1 MSVQA
6 SSWAWEH
13 SESAGN
19 TRLVLLAIADA
30 ADREGA
36 NAWPSQDSIARMCR
50 ISVRTV
56 RRCILELEELG
67 ELEVIIHGGPAYRD
81 DRRPN
86 KYRLL
91 KMQLGTGG
99 HPDPPSRPTGGHA
112 EPTGGQ
118 TGSNGRTLL
127 TGYPSSSNPSFSEQ
141 KNPSGGSLRDCAP
154 PPTPTEEDPMP
165 RTAPQSEAL
174 PLDLPEQPKAQGRK
188 DEPSARTVVAAFVDS
203 YRRHHSGGNPT
214 RAVIGRVSRSAKAI
228 LTAGAAGPAELTA
241 AATELGT
248 GPYANLDTALAM
260 HRQKGTRHMGTIA
273 PCPPRGTFA
282 EASNEADR
290 QFCDQLK
297 ADPELAAW
305 IVTDKAEASRLIAL
319 DPELSEV
326 FAKVGA
332 A

>member
-1 MSVQA
+1 MPGNAVKLGLYILSHAEGFSLSQA
-6 SSWAWEH
+6 
-13 SESAGN
+13 
-19 TRLVLLAIADA
+19 AIARNLHMD
-30 ADREGA
+30 EK
-36 NAWPSQDSIARMCR
+36 
-50 ISVRTV
+50 TV
-56 RRCILELEELG
+56 RVAMRELEKRRFLVRHDIRNARGYRVGTAYAVTDVPFTDE
-67 ELEVIIHGGPAYRD
+67 ELETLAGPPGKIPGGKIPGGESPGHKKTIS
-81 DRRPN
+81 RRETTTS
-86 KYRLL
+86 K
-91 KMQLGTGG
+91 K
-99 HPDPPSRPTGGHA
+99 
-112 EPTGGQ
+112 
-118 TGSNGRTLL
+118 
-127 TGYPSSSNPSFSEQ
+127 SNP
-141 KNPSGGSLRDCAP
+141 PGGSLRDCAP

-165 RTAPQSEAL
+165 RTAAQSEAL

-188 DEPSARTVVAAFVDS
+188 DEPSAQTVVAAFVDS
-203 YRRHHSGGNPT
+203 YRKHHSGGNPT

-228 LTAGAAGPAELTA
+228 LATGAAGPAELTA

-305 IVTDKAEASRLIAL
+305 IVTDKVEASRLIAL